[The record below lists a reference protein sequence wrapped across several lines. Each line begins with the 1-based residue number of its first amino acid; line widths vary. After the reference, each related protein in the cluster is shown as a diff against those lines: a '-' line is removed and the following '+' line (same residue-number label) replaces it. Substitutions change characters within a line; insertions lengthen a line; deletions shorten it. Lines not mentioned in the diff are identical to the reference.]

1 MDGKRSPRSYGQ
13 IQMGLLYCTLRE
25 MVERPVFQEHFWW
38 CYDQFRQE
46 ATEDIG
52 VPGYFRF
59 MTLLG
64 ELL

>member
-1 MDGKRSPRSYGQ
+1 
-13 IQMGLLYCTLRE
+13 

-64 ELL
+64 EAIGVIVRMVGHGSHA